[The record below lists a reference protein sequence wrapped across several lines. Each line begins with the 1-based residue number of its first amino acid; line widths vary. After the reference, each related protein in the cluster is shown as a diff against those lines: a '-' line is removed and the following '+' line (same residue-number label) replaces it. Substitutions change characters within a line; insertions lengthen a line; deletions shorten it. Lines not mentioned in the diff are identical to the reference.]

1 MTYLTK
7 PRPLQSIRFFLMLGF
22 AVMLGLSLIIA
33 LIGYIG
39 LRNLQESTE
48 MALNQAVQ
56 IRNFSLQIQN
66 DFLNARQYEADFLDN
81 WRILGFDEAD
91 NRFIIP
97 HTQALESAE
106 TQLMAL
112 LQLISRINISQ
123 FNDMD
128 MTVEALPPLLD
139 VYRTTFA
146 DTHLA
151 IQKRVGASG
160 IEQRLQR
167 QWEALRRYTENL
179 HNSTLYH
186 YTLLIKVNEQ
196 AYLNTRQQ
204 AFLDNIR
211 LLALQFERLAPD
223 YFEELSSSTILPDL
237 QTVLMQ
243 LNGYQTT
250 LNELVQLDQDIL
262 SNAELGRDVAW
273 NINIYTDQLNARA
286 EALLIQ
292 TRLDQQ
298 RIDTNSTIA
307 LVGTSVIAFIVGI
320 LVAYVLSRRI
330 LIPLRRLTIAAQKV
344 DGGSLDHP
352 PVLVR
357 NKDEFATLADVF
369 NQMTGRL
376 RVFVDDLEQI
386 VEVRTH
392 DLSLAKAEAERANKI
407 KSQFLASVSHELR
420 TPLNAILNFTQF
432 VSSGM
437 FGEVNPKQVEMLNIV
452 VDNGRHLLALIN
464 DILDVSKIEAGALD
478 LFLEEDVDVITEIED
493 AIRAGEAILRERDV
507 DVVIQRDFATDMP
520 HITADRR
527 RVRQIMLNLISN
539 ACKFTDA
546 GFIRVSA
553 KPDGDKH
560 ILLSVQDTGSG
571 IPVDDFDKIFENFR
585 QTDAGKRYGGG
596 TGLGLPISRKLTEA
610 HGGKLWLE
618 SIVGRGSTFYVRLP
632 LKALGV

>member
-1 MTYLTK
+1 MNHLTK
-7 PRPLQSIRFFLMLGF
+7 PRPLQSIRFFLMIGF
-22 AVMLGLSLIIA
+22 AVILGLSLLIA
-33 LIGYIG
+33 LIGYIS
-39 LRNLQESTE
+39 LQNLQNSTE
-48 MALNQAVQ
+48 VALNQAVQ

-66 DFLNARQYEADFLDN
+66 DFLHARQYEADFLDN
-81 WRILGFDEAD
+81 WRILGFDEAE
-91 NRFIIP
+91 NRFVIP
-97 HTQALESAE
+97 HTQAVESAQ
-106 TQLMAL
+106 TQLTAL
-112 LQLISRINISQ
+112 VQLISRNNIPQ
-123 FNDMD
+123 FDDMD
-128 MTVEALPPLLD
+128 VTVEALTPLLN
-139 VYRTTFA
+139 VYQTTFT
-146 DTHLA
+146 DTRQA
-151 IQKRVGASG
+151 IQQRVGAGG

-167 QWEALRRYTENL
+167 HWEALRRYTENL
-179 HNSTLYH
+179 RDSTLYN
-186 YTLLIKVNEQ
+186 YILLIKVSEQ
-196 AYLNTRQQ
+196 AYLNTREQ

-211 LLALQFERLAPD
+211 LLALQFEREAPD
-223 YFEELSSSTILPDL
+223 YFEELPSSTILPDL
-237 QTVLMQ
+237 QTILMQ
-243 LNGYQTT
+243 LTEYQGA
-250 LNELVQLDQDIL
+250 LNELVQLDQNIL
-262 SNAELGRDVAW
+262 SNAELGRDVALS
-273 NINIYTDQLNARA
+273 INLYTDLLNVRA
-286 EALLIQ
+286 EALLLQ

-298 RIDTNSTIA
+298 HINTNSTIA
-307 LVGTSVIAFIVGI
+307 LVGTSAIAFIVAI

-330 LIPLRRLTIAAQKV
+330 LIPLRRLTMAAQKV

-352 PVLVR
+352 PVVVQ

-376 RVFVDDLEQI
+376 RVFVDELEQI

-432 VSSGM
+432 VSTGM

-478 LFLEEDVDVITEIED
+478 LFLEDDVDVITEIDD

-507 DVVIQRDFATDMP
+507 DVTIQRDFATDMP
-520 HITADRR
+520 RITADRR

-571 IPVDDFDKIFENFR
+571 IPADDFDNIFENFR

-596 TGLGLPISRKLTEA
+596 TGLGLPISRKLAEA
-610 HGGKLWLE
+610 HGGKLWLD
-618 SIVGRGSTFYVRLP
+618 SVVGSGSTFYVRLP
-632 LKALGV
+632 LKALGI